1 MCVAAFLRQAHTSKE
16 EPISERRRARIG
28 AIRVGEAINALC
40 SGGAFRPFRAHR

>member
-40 SGGAFRPFRAHR
+40 SGGALCALRGPR